1 MREYADWWAS
11 AGRAVSA
18 VFPHCEGCN
27 EGAGNEHRCG
37 DVTCDAHR
45 GYAERAGEG
54 RSLERG
60 PYRSHYQH
68 SGYNQC
74 NPRMGKG

>member
-1 MREYADWWAS
+1 MGGS
-11 AGRAVSA
+11 VSA
-18 VFPHCEGCN
+18 VFPQNEGCE
-27 EGAGNEHRCG
+27 EGPDSEDRGG
-37 DVTCDAHR
+37 DVTCDGGT